1 MERIKEIKISFSEED
16 RCPRV
21 EVDGNSLKCI
31 TKLKLDWVARP
42 PDERF
47 KNNFLVEY
55 LDVSSEKPVK
65 TLINQFY

>member
-16 RCPRV
+16 SCPKV
-21 EVDGNSLKCI
+21 EIDGVSLKHI
-31 TKLKLDWVARP
+31 AKLKLDWEGR

-47 KNNFLVEY
+47 KNNFLVEF
-55 LDVSSEKPVK
+55 LDVSQGKPVK

>member
-21 EVDGNSLKCI
+21 EADGVSLKCI
-31 TKLKLDWVARP
+31 TKLKFDWEAQ
-42 PDERF
+42 PDEYF
-47 KNNFLVEY
+47 KNNFMVEY
-55 LDVSSEKPVK
+55 LDVSSEKSVK